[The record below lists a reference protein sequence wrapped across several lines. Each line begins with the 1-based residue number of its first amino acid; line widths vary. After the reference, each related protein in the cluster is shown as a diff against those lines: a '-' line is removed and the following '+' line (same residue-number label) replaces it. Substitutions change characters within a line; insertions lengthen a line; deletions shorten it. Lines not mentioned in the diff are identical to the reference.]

1 MTPKLRQ
8 PDHALNFAKTKARQI
23 QYSQRRTNMS
33 EDKKTWGEALT
44 DEHARDMDNLPTV
57 QDLPEDLD
65 DWDQEDWEFLIRR
78 NDYK

>member
-1 MTPKLRQ
+1 M
-8 PDHALNFAKTKARQI
+8 N
-23 QYSQRRTNMS
+23 
-33 EDKKTWGEALT
+33 EDKKTWGEALA
-44 DEHARDMDNLPTV
+44 DEHAREMDDLQAV